1 MKTETYLPVF
11 KGFYGSI
18 FEPDETNEIDHINEL
33 RTDKGLSE
41 IDFDDC
47 EFDYSKYYLDV
58 SKYLV
63 DEIESELSE
72 YVESIEFQE
81 LKSPQFYNFTN
92 DYINVIIKPKPDAI
106 INYIKTYKSEWE
118 KYLLDNY
125 KSCDGFISSYDYFPH
140 SEDWNDYNII
150 NGKHQ
155 LGSALNFIAENEG
168 INELDIWD
176 WIVGNVSLDC
186 TNYSELINKH

>member
-18 FEPDETNEIDHINEL
+18 FEPDETNEIDYINEQRAEKEL
-33 RTDKGLSE
+33 NE

-125 KSCDGFISSYDYFPH
+125 KSYDGFISRYDCFPE
-140 SEDWNDYNII
+140 SDDWNNYNII
-150 NGKHQ
+150 NGRHQ
-155 LGSALNFIAENEG
+155 LGSVLNFIAENEG
-168 INELDIWD
+168 INELDVWD

>member
-1 MKTETYLPVF
+1 MNTETYLPVF

-18 FEPDETNEIDHINEL
+18 FEPDETNEIDYINAQRAEKEL
-33 RTDKGLSE
+33 PE
-41 IDFDDC
+41 IDYDDC
-47 EFDYSKYYLDV
+47 NFNYSRYYKDV
-58 SKYLV
+58 SEYLV
-63 DEIESELSE
+63 NEIESELSE
-72 YVESIEFQE
+72 FVNSIEFQE

-125 KSCDGFISSYDYFPH
+125 KSYDGFISRYDCFPH

>member
-47 EFDYSKYYLDV
+47 EFNYESYYKDV
-58 SKYLV
+58 SESLV
-63 DEIESELSE
+63 NEVESELSE
-72 YVESIEFQE
+72 YVESIEFQK
-81 LKSPQFYNFTN
+81 LQSPKYYNFEN
-92 DYINVIIKPKPDAI
+92 DSIHVIINPKSDAI
-106 INYIKTYKSEWE
+106 INYIHDYKDEWK

-125 KSCDGFISSYDYFPH
+125 KSCSGFISSYDCFPE
-140 SEDWNDYNII
+140 SDDWNDYNII
-150 NGKHQ
+150 NGRHQ

-168 INELDIWD
+168 INELDLWD
-176 WIVGNVSLDC
+176 WIVGNISLEC
-186 TNYSELINKH
+186 TNYNELTK

>member
-18 FEPDETNEIDHINEL
+18 FEPDETNEIDYINEQRAEKEL
-33 RTDKGLSE
+33 NE

-125 KSCDGFISSYDYFPH
+125 KSYDGFISRYDCFPE
-140 SEDWNDYNII
+140 SDDWNNYNII
-150 NGKHQ
+150 NGRHQ
-155 LGSALNFIAENEG
+155 LGSVLNFNAENEG
-168 INELDIWD
+168 INELDVWD